1 MTNCDCLIHPFQNDP
16 GTSQHERIME
26 ELLAGAAKIDARTLS
41 DLLDYFVQ
49 LSRHINYY
57 DLSLNVSDW
66 QPFFSNSIPF
76 TLASIIKYP
85 FQQSE
90 NNFVLY
96 NTLFERR
103 PSYTGLQLSIRY
115 IYFRFIRKI
124 NMWHLALKD
133 SKLPLEATIEALIRN
148 NLQDPVRKFIQF
160 ANAAVQAYEISRID
174 FSELLHNEVWNLDQ
188 TDLYAIDTSYS
199 NGTLSKFKRI
209 SNLYGNFSALFPM
222 FVTAVKALAREA
234 EDSLEPSFV
243 PLTEDLQKNH
253 PPQLALLFA
262 FLNMF
267 RQLQDDLN
275 QFTRRHLDYFY
286 RDILHFIPRPA
297 IPDKAFVIF
306 EIQKQLEKYL
316 LKKGLRIKGGK
327 DEKKQEI
334 LFALD
339 EEIVVNKAQVADTR
353 ALFVDNRIIHETAY
367 VGGVYM
373 APDVT
378 MADGIDKPFRDD
390 QPAGFPTL
398 GARISK
404 YQVPGSSLFKPYP
417 NARLGFILASRVLF
431 LHEGTRKVTIRLQCT
446 LNEKICNELAALQ
459 VPPDPGCCDDRNQPL
474 PGKTTPYPEFEQ
486 LDLIYSDIASAL
498 NEYYYYINEDL
509 LAILIKEGMGNDLI
523 SLLRT
528 NYLTLKNQVCYCE
541 TEKPVYEKIVP
552 ATRFENDLGDANLKL
567 VNKVI
572 KKRKPLNLLFSG
584 EKEWIEPGEFAETRF
599 DIIPA
604 AFASQFELRI
614 SAVLTPDKPAVTFFN
629 KENLKEDFGTALP
642 LVKIELDDHF
652 KIRHRLH
659 HGENENP
666 CCLDTVITD
675 KETDLSLY
683 HFFRNVE
690 VTGKI
695 GNNAKDHSDE
705 TQINVE
711 VCGLKNLVVQN
722 DESMLDVNGQMM
734 PFGSRPRV
742 DSNFYIGSEEI
753 LLKQWRDI
761 YVNLNWKDKPVNF
774 KDYYV
779 AYQTHLL
786 GNPPSNVVTEDQFKI
801 QLSILQEGNW
811 IPWDHC
817 KTLASGIDCTN
828 SLDLKCLLF
837 QVPVPSGITCADAQ
851 TYAFQF
857 AVNRETDFNPDF
869 PLQAEDIQFQG
880 MKKMD
885 VSSRNGFIRIT
896 LKCQDFQHEIYP
908 FILARQ
914 MMAFGKLPETIDGAV
929 YYSPSATSPI
939 VFDSNE
945 IKTDVANATPL
956 ANTVASR
963 VNDSNGIA
971 IHTGLSGNITGSDAT
986 RIRKIVFPNPPV
998 PGGLNLIGNVD
1009 ELKTLVN
1016 KINTTIGN
1024 IASFAAIIPN
1034 EPWTPVISGMSV
1046 DYSADAWYTDIQMI
1060 HVYPFNGTF
1069 KNEELQGRPPLFPV
1083 FCDEGTLFVG
1093 LKDLVPGSNLNVLFK
1108 LAEATSDSESEKES
1122 VQWHY
1127 LANNIWK
1134 PLRPGFEVIEDGTR
1148 NLTTTGIL
1156 ELAIPENISRD
1167 NTVMPKGLHWIK
1179 ASIAKNSRAVSET
1192 IGIHT
1197 QAIRATFADEASNDQ
1212 LRLDKPLPADSLSKL
1227 EISDTSVKSIS
1238 QLYETFGGT
1247 VPEIEQQ
1254 FYVRVS
1260 ERLRHK
1266 GRAIQAFDYER
1277 LILEVFPQLFKVKCI
1292 NHSFALNASQY
1303 INDFPYA
1310 PGYVI
1315 AAVIPDLNKLSA
1327 GNSFE
1332 PKVPVSLIEE
1342 IDNYIRKRTSPFVRF
1357 RTMNPRYEKVNF
1369 CIRVQLV
1376 KGKDENYYSEKLRK
1390 DIAEFLAPWAVGVY
1404 DKLTFGQCVYRSD
1417 IVGFLEKTDY
1427 VDFITDLRMGK
1438 DIPAKDPARICPD
1451 TPRSILIAGDID
1463 VCIEGP
1469 GCETWKPYSP
1479 CEGEIIERCDIKP
1492 EIIMN
1497 YCK

>member
-16 GTSQHERIME
+16 GTSQNERIME
-26 ELLAGAAKIDARTLS
+26 ELLAGAARIDARS
-41 DLLDYFVQ
+41 MADLLDYFVQ

-85 FQQSE
+85 FQPIE

-96 NTLFERR
+96 NTFFDRR
-103 PSYTGLQLSIRY
+103 PSYTGLQLSMRF
-115 IYFRFIRKI
+115 IYYRFIRKI
-124 NMWHLALKD
+124 NRWHLTLKD
-133 SKLPLEATIEALIRN
+133 SKLPLENTIEALIRN
-148 NLQDPVRKFIQF
+148 SLQDPVKKFIQF
-160 ANAAVQAYEISRID
+160 ANAAVQTYEIGRID
-174 FSELLHNEVWNLDQ
+174 FSELLHNEAWNLDQ
-188 TDLYAIDTSYS
+188 TDLYAIDTSFS
-199 NGTLSKFKRI
+199 TGTLSKSRRI
-209 SNLYGNFSALFPM
+209 SNLYGSFSALFPV
-222 FVTAVKALAREA
+222 FLISVKSLAREA
-234 EDSLEPSFV
+234 EKSLEPSFV
-243 PLTEDLQKNH
+243 PLTDDLQKNH
-253 PPQLALLFA
+253 PPHLALLFA

-286 RDILHFIPRPA
+286 RDILHFIPGSA
-297 IPDKAFVIF
+297 KPDKAFVIF

-316 LKKGLRIKGGK
+316 IKKGLKIKGGK
-327 DEKKQEI
+327 DDRKQEI
-334 LFALD
+334 LFALED
-339 EEIVVNKAQVADTR
+339 EIVVNKAQVAETR
-353 ALFVDNRIIHETAY
+353 GLFVDNRILHDKAY
-367 VGGVYM
+367 VAGVYM
-373 APDVT
+373 APNLA
-378 MADGIDKPFRDD
+378 MADGIDTPFKDD

-404 YQVPGSSLFKPYP
+404 YQIPGNDLYKPYP
-417 NARLGFILASRVLF
+417 NARMGFILASQVLF
-431 LHEGTRKVTIRLQCT
+431 LQEGTRKVTIRLQCA
-446 LNEKICNELAALQ
+446 LNEEICDQLAGLQ
-459 VPPDPGCCDDRNQPL
+459 IPPDPGCCDDQNQPV
-474 PGKTTPYPEFEQ
+474 PGKAPLYPEFEN
-486 LDLIYSDIASAL
+486 LDMIYSDIANAL
-498 NEYYYYINEDL
+498 NQYYYYMNEDL
-509 LAILIKEGMGNDLI
+509 LARLLKEGVGNNLV
-523 SLLRT
+523 SELRLR
-528 NYLTLKNQVCYCE
+528 YLTVKREICYCE
-541 TEKPVYEKIVP
+541 TDKAIYENVVP
-552 ATRFENDLGDANLKL
+552 ANTFENDLGEANLKL
-567 VNKVI
+567 VNSVI
-572 KKRKPLNLLFSG
+572 KKRKPINLIFSG
-584 EKEWIEPGEFAETRF
+584 EKEWIEPGDFAETTF
-599 DIIPA
+599 AILPA
-604 AFASQFELRI
+604 TFANQFELRI
-614 SAVLTPDKPAVTFFN
+614 TAVLAPDKPAVTFYN
-629 KENLKEDFGTALP
+629 KENLKEDLGTSLP
-642 LVKIELDDHF
+642 LVKIEMDDHF
-652 KIRHRLH
+652 KIRHLLH
-659 HGENENP
+659 PGENEKP
-666 CCLDTVITD
+666 CCLDSENSENEIG
-675 KETDLSLY
+675 LSLY

-690 VTGKI
+690 VMGKN
-695 GNNAKDHSDE
+695 GNAPDHSDE

-722 DESMLDVNGQMM
+722 DESVLDVNGQMM
-734 PFGSRPRV
+734 GFGSRPRV

-753 LLKQWRDI
+753 LLKKWRDI
-761 YVNLNWKDKPVNF
+761 FVNLNWKDKPTNF
-774 KDYYV
+774 QNYYE

-786 GNPPSNVVTEDQFKI
+786 GNPPSNVVTEEQFRI
-801 QLSILQEGNW
+801 QLSILQDGKW
-811 IPWDHC
+811 IAWDHC
-817 KTLASGIDCTN
+817 QSLIAGIDCTN
-828 SLDLKCLLF
+828 TVDTKCQLF
-837 QVPVPSGITCADAQ
+837 QVPVATGIECADAQ

-857 AVNRETDFNPDF
+857 AINRKNDFNPDF
-869 PLQAEDIQFQG
+869 PLQDEEIRFMG
-880 MKKMD
+880 IKKLD
-885 VSSRNGFIRIT
+885 VNSRNGFIRIT

-939 VFDSNE
+939 VFDSNL
-945 IKTDVANATPL
+945 IQADVASATPL

-963 VNDSNGIA
+963 VNSSNGIA
-971 IHTGLSGNITGSDAT
+971 AHIPNSGDITGGDAT
-986 RIRKIVFPNPPV
+986 RIRRIVFPDPPV
-998 PGGLNLIGNVD
+998 SGGLNLKGDVNA
-1009 ELKTLVN
+1009 LKTLVN
-1016 KINTTIGN
+1016 KVNTTISN

-1046 DYSADAWYTDIQMI
+1046 DYSADAWVTDIQMI
-1060 HVYPFNGTF
+1060 HVYPFYGTF
-1069 KNEELQGRPPLFPV
+1069 KIEEIQNRPPLFPV

-1093 LKDLVPGSNLNVLFK
+1093 LKDLLPGSNLNVLFK
-1108 LAEATSDSESEKES
+1108 LAEASSDSESEKEP

-1127 LANNIWK
+1127 LDNNIWK

-1156 ELAIPENISRD
+1156 TLAVPENISRD

-1197 QAIRATFADEASNDQ
+1197 QAVKITFANEEMNDQ
-1212 LRLDKPLPADSLSKL
+1212 LRLAKPLPAESLSRF
-1227 EISDTSVKSIS
+1227 EIADTSVKSIS
-1238 QLYETFGGT
+1238 QPYETFGGT
-1247 VPEIEQQ
+1247 VPEIEKQ

-1277 LILEVFPQLFKVKCI
+1277 LILESFPQLYKVKCI
-1292 NHSFALNASQY
+1292 NHSFALNANQY

-1315 AAVIPDLNKLSA
+1315 ASVIPDLNKLSA

-1342 IDNYIRKRTSPFVRF
+1342 IDFYVRQRISPFVRF
-1357 RTMNPRYEKVNF
+1357 RAMNPRYEKVNF

-1376 KGKDENYYSEKLRK
+1376 KGKDENYYSEKLRT
-1390 DIAEFLAPWAVGVY
+1390 DISEFLAPWSVGVY
-1404 DKLTFGQCVYRSD
+1404 DKLTFGQCIFRSD

-1438 DIPAKDPARICPD
+1438 DIPPQEVPGICPA

-1469 GCETWKPYSP
+1469 GCESWKPYSP
-1479 CEGEIIERCDIKP
+1479 CEGEVIEQCGIKP
-1492 EIIMN
+1492 EFIMN